1 MSSDVNRRRL
11 PGNGLIGVRFANP
24 GMEHPLLTDAGGRL
38 SGAFPNGVVP
48 SWNVGPP
55 RPEARLVV
63 PIKFRTTRL
72 AARKGQG
79 PHRFD

>member
-1 MSSDVNRRRL
+1 
-11 PGNGLIGVRFANP
+11 
-24 GMEHPLLTDAGGRL
+24 MEHPLLTDAGGRL
-38 SGAFPNGVVP
+38 SGTFPERRRTFLER
-48 SWNVGPP
+48 GPAATVEQDIAG
-55 RPEARLVV
+55 PEARLVV